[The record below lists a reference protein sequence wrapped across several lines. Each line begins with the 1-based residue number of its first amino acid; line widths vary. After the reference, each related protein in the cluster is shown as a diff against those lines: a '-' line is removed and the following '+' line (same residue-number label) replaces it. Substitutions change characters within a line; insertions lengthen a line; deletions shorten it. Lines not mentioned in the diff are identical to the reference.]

1 MTDAQVI
8 GTLVIASSSI
18 ISLFSMVY
26 KPLSENTKAMTTL
39 GIKMEHLAERIENEH
54 NEHVRHIQEFEEY
67 KEKEREINQK
77 QWDKLE
83 EHGNKL
89 TKHEEQI
96 KHLGGS

>member
-39 GIKMEHLAERIENEH
+39 GVKMEHLAEKIENEH
-54 NEHVRHIQEFEEY
+54 HYTNIVSGCLYIVYSRHQNVRSY
-67 KEKEREINQK
+67 KNCP
-77 QWDKLE
+77 
-83 EHGNKL
+83 
-89 TKHEEQI
+89 
-96 KHLGGS
+96 